1 MALCLSGFTIVTK
14 AQSILPT
21 CTFPREHRM
30 WYIIIP
36 HTDNNLHLTEEVIFP
51 FDSFHLQK
59 LLIPVIK
66 ATLVA
71 RHKSS

>member
-1 MALCLSGFTIVTK
+1 M
-14 AQSILPT
+14 
-21 CTFPREHRM
+21 FPREHRM

-36 HTDNNLHLTEEVIFP
+36 HTDNNLHLTEVIFP

-71 RHKSS
+71 RHKTSQNTPGETTAFEGSLSYTY

>member
-1 MALCLSGFTIVTK
+1 MFL
-14 AQSILPT
+14 
-21 CTFPREHRM
+21 REHRL

-36 HTDNNLHLTEEVIFP
+36 HTDNNLHLTEEEVFP
-51 FDSFHLQK
+51 FDNFHLQK

-71 RHKSS
+71 RHKSSQNTPGETTAGEGSLSYTY